1 MFSVA
6 ADVIFCPLRTI
17 RAHVT
22 GIRKYRQGRRTQY
35 KEIFYRTVL
44 FLPTQVQS
52 RQVKTTLVIC
62 IQQITHSVHNFRQGK
77 ACGQVIFYCYF
88 NVGRTILLLP
98 LTASKCLVVLDRVEK
113 SASLYSSSASSAASN
128 TFSTLLPAGED
139 QVPGHLELVLA
150 GSEVCPDLG

>member
-44 FLPTQVQS
+44 LLPTQVQS
-52 RQVKTTLVIC
+52 RQVKTTLVIY
-62 IQQITHSVHNFRQGK
+62 IHQISHSVHNFRHGK
-77 ACGQVIFYCYF
+77 ACWLVGFYCYF
-88 NVGRTILLLP
+88 NVATSLLLP
-98 LTASKCLVVLDRVEK
+98 FTASHCFVVIDRVEK
-113 SASLYSSSASSAASN
+113 SASFCSSSASSAASN
-128 TFSTLLPAGED
+128 TFSTLLPTGED

-150 GSEVCPDLG
+150 GSEVCPDLR